1 MKQTLLIIILFHY
14 LCNSFCQISG
24 NSDKNFN
31 LKDCKNIFKT
41 DTIFKNPQISASY
54 PGGEKE
60 WQKYLNKNLDM
71 SIGSDNNAPEGIHEV
86 TVRFIVNKDG
96 DICSVRAETKFG
108 YGIEEEIIR
117 VIKKSK
123 NWNPALIN
131 GIPVISYKR
140 LTVNYDLV
148 YL

>member
-1 MKQTLLIIILFHY
+1 LSI
-14 LCNSFCQISG
+14 SFCQVRG

-31 LKDCKNIFKT
+31 LKDCKNILKT
-41 DTIFKNPQISASY
+41 DTIFKNPEVSASF

-60 WQKYLNKNLDM
+60 WQKFLKKNLDM
-71 SIGSDNNAPEGIHEV
+71 SIGADNEAPEGIHEV

-96 DICSVRAETKFG
+96 DVCSVRAETKFG

-123 NWNPALIN
+123 NWIPAQVN
-131 GIPVISYKR
+131 GVPVISYKR
-140 LTVNYDLV
+140 MTINYDLV